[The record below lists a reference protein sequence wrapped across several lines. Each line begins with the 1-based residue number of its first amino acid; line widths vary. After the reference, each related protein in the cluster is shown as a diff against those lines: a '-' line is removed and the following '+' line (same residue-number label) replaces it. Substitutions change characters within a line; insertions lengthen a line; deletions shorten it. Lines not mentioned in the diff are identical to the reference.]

1 MRKILSLL
9 LIISIFALGATGCKG
24 SPADT
29 TTSPTVNATGSATKQ
44 DENAAASGQPKTAEP
59 GESEPPEQG
68 YVPIEIRIAGLK
80 GATSMGLVHLMESA
94 DAGVS
99 ANDYEFTMAI
109 AADEIT
115 PLLIR
120 GELDIAAIPANLA
133 SVLYNNTDGEVKL
146 LAVNTLGV
154 IYIVEKGDGINSLQD
169 LKGKT
174 VYATGK
180 GTVPEYVLRYL
191 LAENGVDPDNDLTI
205 EWKSEPTEVVALL
218 QEADS
223 GVAMLPQP
231 FVTVAQTQVEGL
243 RIAVDLTKEW
253 DNLQN
258 GSMFITG
265 VLVARS
271 DFVEAYPEQISVF
284 LDEYKQ
290 STEYANSNVA
300 EAAQLVEKY
309 GIVKAA
315 IAEKAI
321 PYCNITFIEGAE
333 MKDAVEGYLT
343 VLFDQ
348 NPKSVGGALPDDGF
362 YYARRK

>member
-1 MRKILSLL
+1 MKKILSLIIIL
-9 LIISIFALGATGCKG
+9 SLSALILTGCTGG
-24 SPADT
+24 SSDT
-29 TTSPTVNATGSATKQ
+29 TISPTVSESSPASEQ
-44 DENAAASGQPKTAEP
+44 DESSAPSEQPDTAEP
-59 GESEPPEQG
+59 GDSETPEQE
-68 YVPIEIRIAGLK
+68 YEPIEIRIAGLK
-80 GATSMGLVHLMESA
+80 GPTSMGLVHLMESA
-94 DAGVS
+94 DAGIS
-99 ANDYEFTMAI
+99 ANDYEFTMAV

-133 SVLYNNTDGEVKL
+133 SVLYNNTDGEIKL

-154 IYIVEKGDGINSLQD
+154 IYIVEKGNGINSLHD

-180 GTVPEYVLRYL
+180 GTIPEYALRYL
-191 LAENGVDPDNDLTI
+191 LSENGVDPDNDVTI

-218 QEADS
+218 QEAES

-243 RIAVDLTKEW
+243 RIAADLAGEW

-271 DFVEAYPEQISVF
+271 DFAEAYPEQISAF

-315 IAEKAI
+315 VAEKAI
-321 PYCNITFIEGAE
+321 PYCNITFIEGPE
-333 MKDAVEGYLT
+333 MKDAVEGYLR

-362 YYARRK
+362 YYERQK

>member
-154 IYIVEKGDGINSLQD
+154 ITL
-169 LKGKT
+169 LKRRWDKLASGPERENCLCDRQ
-174 VYATGK
+174 

-191 LAENGVDPDNDLTI
+191 LAENGVDRITI
-205 EWKSEPTEVVALL
+205 
-218 QEADS
+218 
-223 GVAMLPQP
+223 
-231 FVTVAQTQVEGL
+231 
-243 RIAVDLTKEW
+243 
-253 DNLQN
+253 
-258 GSMFITG
+258 
-265 VLVARS
+265 
-271 DFVEAYPEQISVF
+271 
-284 LDEYKQ
+284 
-290 STEYANSNVA
+290 
-300 EAAQLVEKY
+300 
-309 GIVKAA
+309 
-315 IAEKAI
+315 
-321 PYCNITFIEGAE
+321 
-333 MKDAVEGYLT
+333 
-343 VLFDQ
+343 
-348 NPKSVGGALPDDGF
+348 
-362 YYARRK
+362 